1 VCWKGTKELLIR
13 CSKMVREWGLLNKE
27 ATRALL
33 EVTASELERRS
44 WIPPKLT
51 WEHQQQVPGVSVPD
65 SGVEFT

>member
-1 VCWKGTKELLIR
+1 
-13 CSKMVREWGLLNKE
+13 MVREWRLLNKE

-51 WEHQQQVPGVSVPD
+51 SEHQQQVPGVSVLD